1 MPVHMLNQYCKAA
14 CLPVSFNSA
23 PSAGPDDDP
32 NRSAEFGI
40 QRNRGRKVDVTF
52 VGRSDL
58 RMHSATGGRQG
69 PNRAGGWRIELVTR

>member
-14 CLPVSFNSA
+14 CLPVTLNSA

-52 VGRSDL
+52 ALTYECTAPSEAN
-58 RMHSATGGRQG
+58 SALTRPGDGG
-69 PNRAGGWRIELVTR
+69 